1 MKEQWHQFLKKL
13 GYLSNKE
20 VFLKFPCFNFVFY
33 EVISFGS
40 VIVDL
45 AFPSLPHELII

>member
-1 MKEQWHQFLKKL
+1 MASFLKKL
-13 GYLSNKE
+13 GYLTNKK
-20 VFLKFPCFNFVFY
+20 VFKNFIVFVFY

-40 VIVDL
+40 VIIVL